1 MLKAVSLRNKTNNLK
16 TYYKMKADKTIY
28 LSREDFEN
36 KLENE
41 FTIVYYPNKK
51 HKYYICIENL
61 LKSIKVYIK

>member
-1 MLKAVSLRNKTNNLK
+1 
-16 TYYKMKADKTIY
+16 MKADKTIY

-41 FTIVYYPNKK
+41 LTIVYYPNKK
-51 HKYYICIENL
+51 RKYYICIENH